1 MRKRFIVL
9 LLGSVVVAGTDAQ
22 AQTCRGS
29 VPIGRMSH
37 GIVDVGTAFSK
48 HTNSYGANVGGG
60 SDAWFAGG
68 GIQGLH
74 YSDLDARTWA
84 FTGIGGAQIDA
95 DAGRYFMI
103 CPISAVSFERANAI
117 FGDDVSARTLTLSG
131 GGALGINAF
140 QDTLLSVVPTVG
152 LFVSRAHTRIDLAG
166 DRVTAA
172 ETYTTL
178 QAGVG
183 LLFGERASVTPM
195 LIIPIGLE
203 GGQKAFSL
211 SYAFS
216 FGRR

>member
-9 LLGSVVVAGTDAQ
+9 LLGSIVVAGTDAQ

-29 VPIGRMSH
+29 VPIGHMSR

-48 HTNSYGANVGGG
+48 DLNSYGASVGGG
-60 SDAWFAGG
+60 SDTWFAGG

-74 YSDLDARTWA
+74 YSALDARTWA

-95 DAGRYFMI
+95 DAGRYFMV
-103 CPISAVSFERANAI
+103 CPMGAVSFERANAI

-131 GGALGINAF
+131 GAAVGINAF
-140 QDTLLSVVPTVG
+140 QDTMLSIVPTAG
-152 LFVSRAHTRIDLAG
+152 LFVSRAHTRVTLPG
-166 DRVTAA
+166 DDESVAENFTA
-172 ETYTTL
+172 L
-178 QAGVG
+178 HLGVG
-183 LLFGERASVTPM
+183 VLIGERASITPM
-195 LIIPIGLE
+195 FVIPIGLE
-203 GGQKAFSL
+203 DGQKTFSL

>member
-1 MRKRFIVL
+1 MRKRFFVL
-9 LLGSVVVAGTDAQ
+9 LLGSIVVAGTDAQ

-29 VPIGRMSH
+29 VPIGRMSR
-37 GIVDVGTAFSK
+37 GILDVGTAFSQ

-95 DAGRYFMI
+95 DAGRYFMV
-103 CPISAVSFERANAI
+103 CPLAAVNFERANAI
-117 FGDDVSARTLTLSG
+117 FGEDVSARTLTMSG
-131 GGALGINAF
+131 GAAVGINAF
-140 QDTLLSVVPTVG
+140 QDTMVSLVPTAG
-152 LFVSRAHTRIDLAG
+152 LFISRANTRVDIGEDPET
-166 DRVTAA
+166 VA
-172 ETYTTL
+172 ETYGTL
-178 QAGVG
+178 QIGVG
-183 LLFGERASVTPM
+183 ILFGERSSITPM
-195 LIIPIGLE
+195 LIVPIGLE

>member
-9 LLGSVVVAGTDAQ
+9 LLGSIVVAGTDAQ

-37 GIVDVGTAFSK
+37 GILDVGTAFSK
-48 HTNSYGANVGGG
+48 SANSYGANVGGG

-84 FTGIGGAQIDA
+84 LTGIGGAQIDA
-95 DAGRYFMI
+95 DAGRYFMV
-103 CPISAVSFERANAI
+103 CPMAAVNFERANAI
-117 FGDDVSARTLTLSG
+117 FGDDVSARTLTMSG
-131 GGALGINAF
+131 GAAVGINAF
-140 QDTLLSVVPTVG
+140 QDTMLSLVPTVG
-152 LFVSRAHTRIDLAG
+152 LFISRASTRVDVG
-166 DRVTAA
+166 GEPVTVA
-172 ETYTTL
+172 ETYGTL

-183 LLFGERASVTPM
+183 LLLGERSSITPM
-195 LIIPIGLE
+195 LIVPIGLE

>member
-9 LLGSVVVAGTDAQ
+9 LLGSIVVAGTDAQ

-48 HTNSYGANVGGG
+48 YTNSYGANVGGG
-60 SDAWFAGG
+60 SDRWFAGG

-84 FTGIGGAQIDA
+84 VTGIGGAQIDA

-103 CPISAVSFERANAI
+103 CPMSAVTFERANAI

-131 GGALGINAF
+131 GAAVGINAF
-140 QDTLLSVVPTVG
+140 QDTMVSLVPTVG
-152 LFVSRAHTRIDLAG
+152 LFVSRASTLVDVAG
-166 DRVTAA
+166 DRVTVG
-172 ETYTTL
+172 ETYSTL

-183 LLFGERASVTPM
+183 VLLGERASITPM
-195 LIIPIGLE
+195 LVIPIGLE
-203 GGQKAFSL
+203 GGQKTFSL